1 MACSSRSGGSTMP
14 ILQNAYRQL
23 GQMTMR
29 EIQESGVDV
38 LVLLT
43 LYRMLAKLLPK
54 DAKQ

>member
-1 MACSSRSGGSTMP
+1 MP
-14 ILQNAYRQL
+14 ILQNAYRHL

-38 LVLLT
+38 LVLLN
-43 LYRMLAKLLPK
+43 LYRMLAKVLPK

>member
-1 MACSSRSGGSTMP
+1 MP

-38 LVLLT
+38 LVLLN
-43 LYRMLAKLLPK
+43 LYRMLAEVLPK
-54 DAKQ
+54 DANQ